1 MTDGDIYWT
10 PADLLV
16 HQDCDRELSERIV
29 ARAGR
34 WLDHAADLGQAF
46 GDDVTAVLVANEDAV
61 LGELTARFDVAREGI
76 LDLRDGRQDAQ
87 GFGWA
92 ARRTAEALA
101 ADAPAIAGAA
111 FETSGFRATADFVIA
126 SEDGWVLADSRVS
139 AIAPAHAA
147 AMLAA
152 LGLHLEAEGL
162 PVAPHV
168 VLLGA
173 RGVAHRWDRR
183 LLRSLVGSRSNR
195 VNTLMRSLISGA
207 PPETRHG
214 RGVCG
219 PCRAVVPGP
228 VLPSHEAAA
237 GALAAAMRFPEPRPG
252 DFFLHV
258 EHVHPAQQRGLPHV
272 VLVLATRDVNHIW
285 WGGDRAQQAEQAL
298 EALDRVREELVADKK
313 IHGFHRGDAVVRHL
327 LRMTAGA
334 PEAAHLMDTLLG
346 RKGARVLVDVDDA
359 GAAVGLDANLPEPTS
374 DVTTAVHAAYFAA
387 RQLEDRAA
395 SEALRQRIAT
405 AVVASAVAVRDLRD
419 RVLELGDSASGSGAV
434 LPAFAGTVADDLA
447 AELRARAGFAEDDR
461 TREQEAWALVASA
474 LGYFERERIEFDRRE
489 QRWLGHPV
497 HVWTDDPDVLAFVE
511 PPEVVRGPSV
521 VKGHRNLSRGLE
533 AIAVDVGNLRV
544 GVGSMRTVGR
554 RRGQPG
560 VSRPV
565 NAVTGDCVVRHL
577 TRIGDGRVRV
587 SYDQEVSRESRVPPT
602 AALIPREPPNT
613 FKPFRAI
620 HDLAALLCEDDE
632 LPRSAAVDILARRA
646 PRMMSGLPLPR
657 TGRSSADLVSAL
669 QDLDNSYIAVQGPPG
684 TGKTR
689 LGASVVRRLVHDGWK
704 VGVVAQSHAAV
715 EHFLGK
721 AVDQGLDP
729 DMVVKARRKG
739 ASATGAWRTIKDIP
753 SYLRESTDGCLVGG
767 TVWTFSDPFLATRS
781 LDLLVVE
788 EAGQLSLA
796 HTMAAG
802 RASRNILLLG
812 DPQQLPGVSEGVHDE
827 PVDTS
832 PLEWLAD
839 GSPVIPD
846 AVGYFLPTSFR
857 MSPGVCERVSLLAYG
872 GRLEAHASTAD
883 RYLKGTESGVVRVE
897 VEHTGNRAAS
907 LEEATETLRQVRAL
921 IGTRW
926 FDPSRH
932 DYAVGLK
939 EADFLVVAPF
949 NAQVNLI
956 REVLGEAGLNRVR
969 VGTVDRFQGQEAP
982 VVLVSMASSSLD
994 DTPRSASFLLDPRR
1008 LNVAV
1013 SRAQWMAIVICAED
1027 LAHTIPSGAED
1038 LEALSRF
1045 LNLADRVES

>member
-1 MTDGDIYWT
+1 VTDGDIYWT

-34 WLDHAADLGQAF
+34 WVDHAADLEQAF
-46 GDDVTAVLVANEDAV
+46 GPDVTAVLVANEDAV
-61 LGELTARFDVAREGI
+61 LGELTARLDVAPEGI
-76 LDLRDGRQDAQ
+76 VDLRDGRQDAQ

-92 ARRTAEALA
+92 ARLTAEALA

-111 FETSGFRATADFVIA
+111 FETSGFRGTADLVIA

-139 AIAPAHAA
+139 VVAPARAA

-152 LGLHLEAEGL
+152 LGLHLEADGL
-162 PVAPHV
+162 PVADHV

-183 LLRSLVGSRSNR
+183 LLRSLVGSRSHR
-195 VNTLMRSLISGA
+195 VNALMRSMAAGA
-207 PPETRHG
+207 PPETSHDR
-214 RGVCG
+214 VCE

-228 VLPSHEAAA
+228 VRPGHEAAA
-237 GALAAAMRFPEPRPG
+237 GAPPAAMRFPESRPG

-258 EHVHPAQQRGLPHV
+258 EYVHPAQGRGRPHV
-272 VLVLATRDVNHIW
+272 VLALATRDDNRIW
-285 WGGDRAQQAEQAL
+285 WGEDRAHQVEQAL
-298 EALDRVREELVADKK
+298 EVLDRVREELLTDKK
-313 IHGFHRGDAVVRHL
+313 LHVFHRGDAVVRHL

-334 PEAAHLMDTLLG
+334 PEAVHLVGTLLG
-346 RKGARVLVDVDDA
+346 RTGTRVLVDVDDA
-359 GAAVGLDANLPEPTS
+359 AAAVGAEADVSAPSSE
-374 DVTTAVHAAYFAA
+374 VTTAVHAAYFAA

-405 AVVASAVAVRDLRD
+405 AVVASAAAVRDLRD
-419 RVLELGDSASGSGAV
+419 RVLELVGSASGSVAV
-434 LPAFAGTVADDLA
+434 LPPFEGTVADDLA
-447 AELRARAGFAEDDR
+447 AALRARAGFAEDDR
-461 TREQEAWALVASA
+461 TRDQEAWALVASA
-474 LGYFERERIEFDRRE
+474 LGYFARERIEFDRRE
-489 QRWLGHPV
+489 QRWLGLPV
-497 HVWTDDPDVLAFVE
+497 HVWADDPDVLAFVE
-511 PPEVVRGPSV
+511 PPDVIRGPSV
-521 VKGHRNLSRGLE
+521 LKGHRNLSRGLE
-533 AIAVDVGNLRV
+533 ATAVDIGNLRA
-544 GVGSMRTVGR
+544 GAGSMRTVGR
-554 RRGQPG
+554 HRGQPG

-577 TRIGDGRVRV
+577 MRTGPGRVRV
-587 SYDQEVSRESRVPPT
+587 SYDQEVSRESWVPPT
-602 AALIPREPPNT
+602 VALIPREPPDA

-620 HDLAALLCEDDE
+620 QDLAGLLCGDDE
-632 LPRSAAVDILARRA
+632 LPRSPAVDILARRP

-657 TGRSSADLVSAL
+657 SGRPSADLVSAL

-715 EHFLGK
+715 EHFLGR

-729 DMVVKARRKG
+729 DMVVKARQRG
-739 ASATGAWRTIKDIP
+739 ASATGAWKTIKDVP
-753 SYLRESTDGCLVGG
+753 SYLRGSTDGCLVGG
-767 TVWTFSDPFLATRS
+767 TVWTFSDPFLSARS

-802 RASRNILLLG
+802 RAGRNILLLG

-827 PVDTS
+827 PVDIS

-883 RYLKGTESGVVRVE
+883 RYLKGIESGVVRVE
-897 VEHTGNRAAS
+897 VAHTGNRAAS

-939 EADFLVVAPF
+939 EDDFLVVAPY

-956 REVLGEAGLNRVR
+956 REVLGEAGLHRVR

-1045 LNLADRVES
+1045 LSLADRIEG